1 MTRARL
7 DPFLEMMAVE
17 RGASRNTLAAYRR
30 DLADAAAFAAARQVP
45 LEAADTLLL
54 RAYLAQLSAAGYS
67 ARTLAR
73 RLSALRQYFGF
84 LYAEAARPDD
94 PSLALDGPRLGR
106 PLPKGMAETAV
117 DRLIQAAAGRPAPDG
132 PRLVLWLELLYGS
145 GLRVSELTQLP
156 LSALGRDA
164 RALVVRGK
172 GDKERLVPLTEPAMA
187 AARCYLAVRPGFLAE
202 GQASRFL
209 FPVKGRPGPVGR
221 DRVWQSLK
229 QLAVDAGLDPQAVSP
244 HALRHAF
251 ATHLIEGG
259 ADLRSVQQLL
269 GHADIA
275 TTQIYTHVAAP
286 RLTAVVANHHPL
298 AALKP
303 RG

>member
-1 MTRARL
+1 VTPKRL
-7 DPFLEMMAVE
+7 DAFLEMMAVE
-17 RGASRNTLAAYRR
+17 RGASRHTLDAYRR
-30 DLADAAAFAAARQVP
+30 DLADAGQFAAARQTA
-45 LEAADTLLL
+45 LDAADTTLL
-54 RAYLAQLSAAGYS
+54 RGYLAGLSDAGYS

-94 PSLALDGPRLGR
+94 PTLPLDGPRLGR
-106 PLPKGMAETAV
+106 PLPKNMAEAAV
-117 DRLIQAAAGRPAPDG
+117 EQLIAVAAARPDPGG
-132 PRLVLWLELLYGS
+132 PRLGLWLELLYGS
-145 GLRVSELTQLP
+145 GLRVSELAQLP
-156 LSALGRDA
+156 LSALGREA

-172 GDKERLVPLTEPAMA
+172 GDKERQVPLTEPATS
-187 AARCYLAVRPGFLAE
+187 AARRYLAVRAQYLAE

-209 FPVKGRPGPVGR
+209 FPVRGRPGPVGR
-221 DRVWQSLK
+221 DRVWLELK
-229 QLAVDAGLDPQAVSP
+229 QAALEAGLDPQAVSP
-244 HALRHAF
+244 HVLRHAF

-275 TTQIYTHVAAP
+275 TTQIYTHVATP
-286 RLTAVVANHHPL
+286 RLKAVVANHHPL